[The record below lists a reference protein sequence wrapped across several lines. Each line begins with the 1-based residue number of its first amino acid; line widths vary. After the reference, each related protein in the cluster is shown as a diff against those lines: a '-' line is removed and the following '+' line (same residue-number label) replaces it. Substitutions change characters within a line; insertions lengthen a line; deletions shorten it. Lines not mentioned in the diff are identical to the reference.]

1 MQPEGRDQRWVCVS
15 QLMRVSTDRL
25 HHQHPTLTAV
35 EGSIPNVPDPRYHRR
50 DNSEPG
56 PEPGL
61 TPPTPPPL
69 PSDNIV
75 YRGCHL
81 TKKKQKKTPPSCK
94 IVSSLWWWTAR
105 MLQSVNQSHCRQ
117 CQWRCVCVCACV
129 NLDVCMCVCVC
140 VYVLFIF
147 LLSEPGA
154 VVSCHG
160 A

>member
-1 MQPEGRDQRWVCVS
+1 MQPEGRGQRWVCVS

-50 DNSEPG
+50 DNSEPR

-61 TPPTPPPL
+61 TPPSPPLLLLLL

-81 TKKKQKKTPPSCK
+81 TKKKKKKKKKNPPSCK
-94 IVSSLWWWTAR
+94 IVSSL
-105 MLQSVNQSHCRQ
+105 
-117 CQWRCVCVCACV
+117 
-129 NLDVCMCVCVC
+129 
-140 VYVLFIF
+140 
-147 LLSEPGA
+147 
-154 VVSCHG
+154 
-160 A
+160 